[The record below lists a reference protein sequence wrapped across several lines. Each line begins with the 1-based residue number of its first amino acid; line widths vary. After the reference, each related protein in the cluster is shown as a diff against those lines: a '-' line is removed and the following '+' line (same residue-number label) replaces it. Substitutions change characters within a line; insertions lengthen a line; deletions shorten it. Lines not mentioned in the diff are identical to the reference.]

1 MRDKYKNDHG
11 GSRHRAGGARA
22 LALQGRPMGEVLAR
36 ATPELTLLYGWHSVR
51 EALENPAR
59 KVLRLH
65 AAAGAAAELEAL
77 AAQRKIPLAIV
88 TPQAISATLPRDAV
102 HQNVLLECRPLPD
115 LDLADIES
123 KSGIVLVLDQITD
136 PHNVGAIIRT
146 AAAFNVDALVMT
158 DRNAPEMSGA
168 LAKAASGGLE
178 LVPIV
183 RVVNLARA
191 LRMLADSGAHCI
203 GLDSDAPETLVQAA
217 SGLGAGRSVALVLG
231 AEGEGL
237 RRLTRE
243 TCDVMARLDLPGQI
257 ISLNVS
263 NACALALAAVHQA
276 LNAHP

>member
-1 MRDKYKNDHG
+1 MNDKHRFERS
-11 GSRHRAGGARA
+11 GSRNRAGGARA
-22 LALQGRPMGEVLAR
+22 QALQGRPMGEVLAR
-36 ATPELTLLYGWHSVR
+36 ATPELVLLYGWHSVR
-51 EALENPAR
+51 AALLNPAR

-65 AAAGAAAELEAL
+65 AAAGGVAGLEAL
-77 AAQRKIPLAIV
+77 AQQRKIPLATV
-88 TPQAISATLPRDAV
+88 TPQAISASLPRDAV

-115 LDLADIES
+115 LDLSEIQR

-146 AAAFNVDALVMT
+146 AAAFNVDALVIT
-158 DRNAPEMSGA
+158 DRNAPDMGGV

-178 LVPIV
+178 MVPIV

-191 LRMLADSGAHCI
+191 LRHLAEEGSLCI
-203 GLDSDAPETLVQAA
+203 GLDSDAPHALSEAA
-217 SGLGAGRSVALVLG
+217 SGLGAGRGVALVLG

-243 TCDVMARLDLPGQI
+243 TCDVMARLDLPGKI

-263 NACALALAAVHQA
+263 NACALALSSVYQA
-276 LNAHP
+276 LNARA